1 MKKRIVT
8 IFILLVVAFVGGGYY
23 YFSGR
28 EYVFRF
34 SENQIR
40 EKLSTKLP
48 LTKAYLLIFEV
59 TLDNP
64 RVSLLDKSKRV
75 NAGLDVVLNVRIGNE
90 PRPLGGTIDASGE
103 IKYVQATGEFF
114 LTDPVIERLAVQ
126 GIPDAYAGKVSSALT
141 KAVAAYYADHPI
153 YSLRATDAKHAA
165 ARLVLKNV
173 VVENHELVVTLGL

>member
-1 MKKRIVT
+1 
-8 IFILLVVAFVGGGYY
+8 
-23 YFSGR
+23 
-28 EYVFRF
+28 
-34 SENQIR
+34 
-40 EKLSTKLP
+40 
-48 LTKAYLLIFEV
+48 
-59 TLDNP
+59 
-64 RVSLLDKSKRV
+64 
-75 NAGLDVVLNVRIGNE
+75 
-90 PRPLGGTIDASGE
+90 LGGTIDASGE